1 MKQSGLSEM
10 YYNACER
17 MHRYVAAYYDESM
30 HNESGEPISN
40 IDDINKGVSEL
51 RQAMNIEI
59 DLIREVSKEYNEQL

>member
-30 HNESGEPISN
+30 HNEAGGT
-40 IDDINKGVSEL
+40 D
-51 RQAMNIEI
+51 
-59 DLIREVSKEYNEQL
+59 